1 MPKSYNVIFAS
12 SNKHKYEEAEKILA
26 EFGIK
31 LEFFQTD
38 LMEIQSDSLSEIA
51 LKKVLNAYGKC
62 KKPVIVEDDGLF
74 INSLSG
80 FPGPFSSYVF
90 KTIGNNGILKLIG
103 SNRSAQFRAVIAFC
117 DSNKK
122 PVFFE
127 STVFGEVSK
136 NIQDGGWGYDPIFIP
151 ENQTKTYAE
160 LADKNKLS
168 HRYQSLKKFARHYI
182 GIIEGNPC
190 SYCGNDM
197 RTKEGRSKSCEPI
210 VIIDGKKYTRDNS
223 ENNTPFDNTDIYPGK
238 DVACGD
244 CGVINGIHHMGC
256 DVERCPKH
264 HKKQF
269 ITCTCSIEFLGDFEI
284 SDDGE
289 YRRLPR
295 NKQE

>member
-1 MPKSYNVIFAS
+1 MPKSYNVLFAS
-12 SNKHKYEEAEKILA
+12 SNIHKYEEAKKILS
-26 EFGIK
+26 EFGIN

-38 LMEIQSDSLSEIA
+38 LIEIQSDSLSEIA
-51 LKKVLNAYGKC
+51 LKKVLDAYGKC

-103 SNRSAQFRAVIAFC
+103 INRTAQFRAVIAFC

-160 LADKNKLS
+160 LDDKNKLS
-168 HRYQSLKKFARHYI
+168 HRYKAL
-182 GIIEGNPC
+182 
-190 SYCGNDM
+190 
-197 RTKEGRSKSCEPI
+197 
-210 VIIDGKKYTRDNS
+210 
-223 ENNTPFDNTDIYPGK
+223 
-238 DVACGD
+238 
-244 CGVINGIHHMGC
+244 
-256 DVERCPKH
+256 
-264 HKKQF
+264 KQF
-269 ITCTCSIEFLGDFEI
+269 ASWFN
-284 SDDGE
+284 
-289 YRRLPR
+289 